1 VTATDQRPAAGSRRV
16 EASPVAPAAQRKE
29 PLLQRPLTSY
39 YLLLGC
45 TGLLVLLGLIMVFSA
60 SSVRSFAT
68 TGSSLSVVTNQVI
81 YVMLGIPLMWVAMRL
96 PVRFYRAAAYPL
108 LLGSA
113 IGLMLVLVP
122 GIGHEVDG
130 ARRWI
135 DVGPL
140 SLQPSEPAKLA
151 LALWG
156 ADLLVRKRSRL
167 GEFRHLLIPLIPVS
181 SFFAFLVMLEPDLG
195 TTLAI
200 GIVVLG
206 LLWFVGAPLRLF
218 AGLVG
223 TCLVLVVGL
232 IAAEPYRMRRV
243 TGFLDPFAD
252 PLGSGYQSVQGL
264 YAVSSGGW
272 TGVGL
277 GASREKWNYLP
288 NGHTDFIFAIIG
300 EELGLLGSVLV
311 LLLFAGLTIAGLRI
325 ASRATDPFAK
335 LVAGAV
341 TLWIVGQAIINVCT
355 VIGLMPITGI
365 PLPLL
370 SYGGTALIV
379 TMIALGMLASFA
391 RAEPGAAA
399 ALAARP
405 VGPFTLL
412 VRRLGDTPLGAPIR
426 SALHGPS
433 APPPLPRPLRS
444 SSGARGSRPISPRA
458 ARPAPRRGSRPVRS
472 ARR

>member
-1 VTATDQRPAAGSRRV
+1 VTATDERPRAVGSRRV
-16 EASPVAPAAQRKE
+16 EPQPATSPKE
-29 PLLQRPLTSY
+29 PLLQRPLNSY

-45 TGLLVLLGLIMVFSA
+45 TGLLVLIGLIMVFSA
-60 SSVRSFAT
+60 SSVRSFEA
-68 TGSSLSVVTNQVI
+68 TGSSLSVATNQAI
-81 YVMLGIPLMWVAMRL
+81 YVLLGVPLMWVAMRL
-96 PVRFYRAAAYPL
+96 PVGFYRAAAYPL
-108 LLGSA
+108 LLGSVF
-113 IGLMLVLVP
+113 GLVLVLIP

-135 DVGPL
+135 DLGPL

-156 ADLLVRKRSRL
+156 ADLLVRKRARL
-167 GEFRHLLIPLIPVS
+167 GEYRHLLIPLLPVA
-181 SFFAFLVMLEPDLG
+181 SFVAVLVMLEPDLG

-264 YAVSSGGW
+264 YAVSSGGL

-300 EELGLLGSVLV
+300 EELGLLGGVLV

-370 SYGGTALIV
+370 SYGGTALII
-379 TMIALGMLASFA
+379 TMVALGMLASFA

-405 VGPFTLL
+405 VGPVTLL
-412 VRRLGDTPLGAPIR
+412 VRRLGTTPLGAPIR
-426 SALHGPS
+426 ARLDGVP
-433 APPPLPRPLRS
+433 APPPLPRPVRPASRS
-444 SSGARGSRPISPRA
+444 RRSATSAPYRPVGRA
-458 ARPAPRRGSRPVRS
+458 ASRRGSRPVRP